1 MYKLLIVD
9 DEPTVRTGLR
19 TYFNWSSYGI
29 EVIGEAD
36 DGDVAL
42 AFVEKELPDLILS
55 DVRMPN
61 MDGITM
67 AQQISARYPD
77 VQIIFVS
84 GHDDAEYLKS
94 AMKVS
99 AVDYIFKPVNLQELT
114 EVIKKV
120 ILDLDAKRYEQRRK
134 EEMRI
139 KLQEGMPLL
148 REKFLLALIGNVTP
162 KHNLQERLVFLGL
175 DLPVDASYWVMAI
188 SVDDLGEVTAM
199 RSEVD
204 RQLLWYAVL
213 NICRELIDV
222 HMCGYVFEHRSGEFV
237 AILRAESEDGG
248 SQDAANALLMLAGDI
263 RENLERWL
271 KIGVTI
277 GIGDR
282 ADSLAEL
289 AHGYKQAREAVDHK
303 WYLGKNRIITMNSL
317 ENPESEGGGG
327 IGKFDSEHQ
336 EQLASALKAADPDKV
351 RETLDLLFADLNRNR
366 PDGLKYGRNV
376 CLQIA
381 LVVGQLLMELNV
393 QSTELESAES
403 ALWEALFE
411 QETIGEMRQ
420 LIEIHLLSACDRIR
434 EKRIGKVANLAER
447 VRTIIEQKYADGN
460 LTVDAIGKEVYLTST
475 YVSLLFKQE
484 TGQTINEYLTQVRV
498 ERAKEMLRDHR
509 YKFYDICY
517 AIGYTDPSYF
527 TKLFKKATGV
537 TPSVYRESYV

>member
-42 AFVEKELPDLILS
+42 EFVEKELPDLILS

-120 ILDLDAKRYEQRRK
+120 VIDLDAKRYEQRRK

-139 KLQEGMPLL
+139 KLKEGMPLL

-162 KHNLQERLVFLGL
+162 KHNLQDRLVFLGL
-175 DLPVDASYWVMAI
+175 DLPVEASYWVMAI
-188 SVDDLGEVTAM
+188 SVDDLGEVTAK

-204 RQLLWYAVL
+204 RQLLWYSVL

-222 HMCGYVFEHRSGEFV
+222 HMSGYAFEHRSGEFV
-237 AILRAESEDGG
+237 GILRAESEDGG
-248 SQDAANALLMLAGDI
+248 LQDVANALLTLADDI

-317 ENPESEGGGG
+317 ENPEAEGGGG
-327 IGKFDSEHQ
+327 TGKFDSEHQ

-366 PDGLKYGRNV
+366 PAGLKYGRNV

-411 QETIGEMRQ
+411 QETIGEMRH
-420 LIEIHLLSACDRIR
+420 LVEIHLLSVCERIR

-537 TPSVYRESYV
+537 TPSVYRDSHV